1 MLAVAEGRKRR
12 ITRSAIIHVV
22 AVVYVR
28 RVWVIVFRVIALEGN
43 VDMISG
49 AVGLTPESVG
59 YLERSAEM
67 EESCQ
72 EDQTGEAGFHSCGRA
87 LCVRAGRSS
96 ESVDFE
102 GRLEEKRPCSA
113 PFYIQR
119 ATQKS

>member
-1 MLAVAEGRKRR
+1 MLSDAEGRKRR
-12 ITRSAIIHVV
+12 ITRSTIIHVV

-67 EESCQ
+67 EGSCQ
-72 EDQTGEAGFHSCGRA
+72 ED
-87 LCVRAGRSS
+87 
-96 ESVDFE
+96 
-102 GRLEEKRPCSA
+102 
-113 PFYIQR
+113 
-119 ATQKS
+119 